1 MCILE
6 VVILVEEETPS
17 RKLLWGV
24 QLLHVFIIL
33 CCFLLPWEMVTLK
46 TRSGMRRIVKMVLS
60 SFLKFFPFSCLT
72 LTITHLLCARFCAK
86 CWPYRNE
93 YAFSCVLL
101 HHVLWLSW
109 SLCQSAKYLIKL
121 SHINNSKYNVK
132 WKSAEL
138 WCESRLCIKW

>member
-1 MCILE
+1 M
-6 VVILVEEETPS
+6 VILVGEETPS
-17 RKLLWGV
+17 GKLLWEV
-24 QLLHVFIIL
+24 QLLQVFIIV
-33 CCFLLPWEMVTLK
+33 CCFLLRWEMVTLK
-46 TRSGMRRIVKMVLS
+46 TRSGMRRIVKMALS
-60 SFLKFFPFSCLT
+60 RFLKLFFPFSCLT
-72 LTITHLLCARFCAK
+72 LIITHLLCARFCAK

-121 SHINNSKYNVK
+121 SHIKNSKYNVK

-138 WCESRLCIKW
+138 CCEYRLCAKG